1 MSDIPKTLAA
11 LAADAQHGHV
21 DFAGHRWFTMR
32 FGTSTELHGVER
44 GAMAL
49 VTITERLGASAD
61 EAPTYSARV
70 EYQRGQ
76 DLFVRQSGF
85 ASAEDALAWAS
96 GFAWT
101 TRQVGSVTWVAGAAD
116 ADKWY
121 APIGTS
127 QAVIA
132 IYRGREGD
140 APYYTVTRTLA
151 LGTQSVEL
159 KVGDRTLG
167 DEARGIVSFEQ
178 ASAIAVSM
186 TDYVLELMRTAPAA
200 CDGARA
206 S

>member
-1 MSDIPKTLAA
+1 MSDNPKTLAA
-11 LAADAQHGHV
+11 LAAAAQHLHV
-21 DFAGHRWFTMR
+21 DFAGHRWFVMR

-49 VTITERLGASAD
+49 VTITESLGASAD

-70 EYQRGQ
+70 EYQRGG

-85 ASAEDALAWAS
+85 ASAEAALAWAS

-116 ADKWY
+116 ADTWY
-121 APIGTS
+121 APIGAS

-132 IYRGREGD
+132 IYRAREGD

-167 DEARGIVSFEQ
+167 DQARGIVSFEQ
-178 ASAIAVSM
+178 ASAIALTM
-186 TDYVLELMRTAPAA
+186 TDYVLELMRTAPGE
-200 CDGARA
+200 GASTA
-206 S
+206 

>member
-1 MSDIPKTLAA
+1 
-11 LAADAQHGHV
+11 
-21 DFAGHRWFTMR
+21 
-32 FGTSTELHGVER
+32 
-44 GAMAL
+44 MAL
-49 VTITERLGASAD
+49 VTIIENLGASRD
-61 EAPTYSARV
+61 EPPSYSARA
-70 EYQRGQ
+70 EYQRGH
-76 DLFVRQSGF
+76 DLSVRQSGF

-121 APIGTS
+121 APIGAS

-140 APYYTVTRTLA
+140 APYYTVTRTLG

-186 TDYVLELMRTAPAA
+186 TGYVLELMRTAPAA

>member
-1 MSDIPKTLAA
+1 MSDTPKSLAA

-21 DFAGHRWFTMR
+21 DFAGHRWFTIR
-32 FGTSTELHGVER
+32 FGSRTELHGVAD
-44 GAMAL
+44 GAMAQ
-49 VTITERLGASAD
+49 VTITESLGASAD
-61 EAPTYSARV
+61 DAPAYSARA
-70 EYQRGQ
+70 EHQRGH
-76 DLFVRQSGF
+76 DLAVRQGGF
-85 ASAEDALAWAS
+85 ATAEAALAWAS

-101 TRQVGSVTWVAGAAD
+101 TRQVGSVTWTAAAPD
-116 ADKWY
+116 ADRWY
-121 APIGTS
+121 AAIGAS
-127 QAVIA
+127 QGVIA
-132 IYRGREGD
+132 IYHAREGG
-140 APYYTVTRTLA
+140 APYYTVTRSLA

-200 CDGARA
+200 GDDARA

>member
-85 ASAEDALAWAS
+85 ARAGSPAPRMPWPGPVGLRGPRDRWGASSGSPARPTPTSGMRRSA
-96 GFAWT
+96 
-101 TRQVGSVTWVAGAAD
+101 R
-116 ADKWY
+116 
-121 APIGTS
+121 
-127 QAVIA
+127 
-132 IYRGREGD
+132 RR
-140 APYYTVTRTLA
+140 R
-151 LGTQSVEL
+151 
-159 KVGDRTLG
+159 
-167 DEARGIVSFEQ
+167 
-178 ASAIAVSM
+178 
-186 TDYVLELMRTAPAA
+186 
-200 CDGARA
+200 
-206 S
+206 